1 MEAAVV
7 ALAEFM
13 LNATMLEPEGWNR
26 SSYGAWTRRRPNL
39 LREEE
44 YVAP

>member
-7 ALAEFM
+7 AMEEFIR
-13 LNATMLEPEGWNR
+13 NHDMLEPEGWNR
-26 SSYGAWTRRRPNL
+26 SNHGAHYRRRPNL